1 MATRLKSSTPRSEM
15 RTVTDGSSNYIV
27 MRFWDDK
34 NQNWE
39 YHVYAEVVAKEAAR
53 DVAKYL
59 GIELPPSDTH
69 NVRQLWDILWK
80 EKL

>member
-1 MATRLKSSTPRSEM
+1 MATRVKSSAPRSEI

-34 NQNWE
+34 NKNWE

-53 DVAKYL
+53 DVASHLK
-59 GIELPPSDTH
+59 IELPSSNTH
-69 NVRQLWDILWK
+69 NVRQLWDILW
-80 EKL
+80 EK